1 RTLNSKSLD
10 LNIKYPPQYREK
22 EGEIRGLIGQHLER
36 GKVDFWLNYEDT
48 GVSESYQINTSLV
61 AGYYTQLKN
70 MAAAMQIPETDWMQL
85 IFRLPDVV
93 NAADISIPDE
103 EWKEV
108 KDLIAA
114 SLKKVNE
121 VRKAE
126 GESLEKALNGHVD
139 TI

>member
-1 RTLNSKSLD
+1 
-10 LNIKYPPQYREK
+10 
-22 EGEIRGLIGQHLER
+22 
-36 GKVDFWLNYEDT
+36 

-93 NAADISIPDE
+93 KAADISIPDE

-121 VRKAE
+121 FRKAE
-126 GESLEKALNGHVD
+126 GESLEKALNGHVE
-139 TI
+139 TIRQRMEEVLPYEQARITRIREKLKKGLLETVNEENIETSRFEQ